1 MKSIKANNLMSQKLF
16 AKNISYLRR
25 KRKLTG
31 EKLVKKVN
39 VFIEKEFDS
48 PHDKFINRKRLGAY
62 EEGRAYFP
70 AYLLPIFCKVLKVR
84 NSLSLFRD
92 DIENLEKTTVKQFS
106 N

>member
-1 MKSIKANNLMSQKLF
+1 MSKKPIW

-25 KRKLTG
+25 KRKMTG

-39 VFIEKEFDS
+39 HLISKEFDS
-48 PHDKFINRKRLGAY
+48 PEDKFINRKRLGAY

-84 NSLSLFRD
+84 DSLSIFRD
-92 DIENLEKTTVKQFS
+92 DIENLEKNHCQTI
-106 N
+106 